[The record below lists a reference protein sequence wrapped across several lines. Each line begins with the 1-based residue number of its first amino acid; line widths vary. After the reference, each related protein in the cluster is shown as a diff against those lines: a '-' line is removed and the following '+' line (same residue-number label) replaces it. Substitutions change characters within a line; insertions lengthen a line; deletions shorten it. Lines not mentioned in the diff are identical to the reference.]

1 MTKNVSKHWIHPN
14 QVMIS
19 LQAQLFKHGKR
30 DDFLQ
35 YGVYMSYRSF
45 FGLYKAKTYK

>member
-1 MTKNVSKHWIHPN
+1 MTKKISKYCNHPN

-19 LQAQLFKHGKR
+19 PQAQLFKHGKR

-35 YGVYMSYRSF
+35 YGVYRSF
-45 FGLYKAKTYK
+45 FGL